1 MLEFERLE
9 KVYRPGMFRKPVHA
23 LRGLD
28 LAVRRG
34 EIHGLVGPNGAGK
47 STAFKIL
54 LGLLRPTGGSGRLLG
69 RPLGDREARRRLGF
83 LPELPSYYP
92 HLTVGELLS
101 LARALSGVFPD
112 VPADMRLLEELGLGA
127 LAGRPVRRLSKGQLQ
142 RVGLAQAMVHE
153 PELLVLDEPM
163 SGLDPVGRALVK
175 DRLRSE
181 RERGRTVL
189 FSSHVLADVE
199 ALADTVSL
207 VAGGRRLEEGRPSEL
222 LAAAAGEV
230 MIEGTGRLPEDAL
243 QGMPEGSRCEA
254 RAEGWLLV
262 LPRPEPFQ
270 VDACLRRVLRGGG
283 RIARVETA
291 REHLESFFVRRL
303 AQEGERTCAS
313 G

>member
-1 MLEFERLE
+1 MLELEKLE
-9 KVYRPGMFRKPVHA
+9 KVYHPGMFRRPVHA

-54 LGLLRPTGGSGRLLG
+54 LGLLRPTGGGGRLLG

-92 HLTVGELLS
+92 HLTLGELLG
-101 LARALSGVFPD
+101 LARALSGVRGDPR
-112 VPADMRLLEELGLGA
+112 ADRQLLDELGLGE

-142 RVGLAQAMVHE
+142 RVGLAQALVHE

-163 SGLDPVGRALVK
+163 SGLDPLGRALVK
-175 DRLRSE
+175 DRLRAE
-181 RERGRTVL
+181 RARGRTVL
-189 FSSHVLADVE
+189 LSSHVLADVE

-207 VAGGRRLEEGRPSEL
+207 VVGGRLIEEGRPSEL

-230 MIEGTGRLPEDAL
+230 MIEGAGPLSEDVL
-243 QGMPEGSRCEA
+243 QGMPEGSRWEVA
-254 RAEGWLLV
+254 PEGWLLV
-262 LPRPEPFQ
+262 LPRPEPLQ

-291 REHLESFFVRRL
+291 REDLESFFVRRL
-303 AQEGERTCAS
+303 AQEGERTCAN